1 MSDILSGVLK
11 VNQSVNSGTDNN
23 SVRNNPI
30 VPNDKQ
36 IQNIVDPTKVV
47 RPDAKDQTED
57 QPFQFSY
64 ESNYGNFVQALREMP
79 QLTEVFSKLLF
90 TDVQNIL
97 TSGMGENIAAEIS
110 EFMEMIKMDP
120 VQLLGFMKSQEN
132 TSSQFGGVFFKALRE
147 VLNNTASVPLRA
159 QILDFLKN
167 YSNMASGP
175 HLLNNI
181 QTAIKEILPNLF
193 KADGEQLREIAGHLV
208 LPQEG
213 DAPSLDSMDANVFQN
228 SKVLK
233 EELIPFFAKY
243 VNRTHDL
250 GRPRELMTQIT
261 LNTARYCNGTKEN
274 VIQSFVKLLKY
285 GDFKNKL
292 GEVKEEN
299 LELILNKL
307 MAERKEAKENVW
319 TEKFMSMLKAG
330 LSSSEG
336 HETRAVF
343 QNVLN
348 AMLLNESVYMP
359 LLHLMMPVNLNGNI
373 MFSEMWID
381 PDAQGEGS
389 AASEEER
396 NIRLLVKFDIK
407 DLGYFDLVMNYQAG
421 NVGLLI
427 TYPPK
432 LAELEKE
439 IKSSLNQIVEAN
451 GLSLQ
456 SFTLEQGR
464 KPLLITDVFPKIKE
478 GKNSINVKI

>member
-11 VNQSVNSGTDNN
+11 VNQSVNSGADNN

-30 VPNDKQ
+30 VPNDTQ
-36 IQNIVDPTKVV
+36 IQNIVDPSKVV
-47 RPDAKDQTED
+47 RPDSKGQTED
-57 QPFQFSY
+57 QPFQFGY
-64 ESNYGNFVQALREMP
+64 DSNYGSFIQALREMP

-97 TSGMGENIAAEIS
+97 TSGVGENTAAEIAG
-110 EFMEMIKMDP
+110 FMEMIKMDP
-120 VQLLGFMKSQEN
+120 DQLLGFMKSQESN
-132 TSSQFGGVFFKALRE
+132 ASQFGGVFFKALRE
-147 VLNNTASVPLRA
+147 VLNSTNSVPLRA

-181 QTAIKEILPNLF
+181 QNAIKEILPNLF
-193 KADGEQLREIAGHLV
+193 KADGEQLQEIASHLV

-213 DAPSLDSMDANVFQN
+213 EKPTLDSMNANVYQN

-250 GRPRELMTQIT
+250 GRPRELMTLIT
-261 LNTARYCNGTKEN
+261 LNTARYCGGTKEN
-274 VIQSFVKLLKY
+274 VIQSFVKLLKF
-285 GDFKNKL
+285 GDFKSKL
-292 GEVKEEN
+292 GELKEDN

-307 MAERKEAKENVW
+307 MAERKEVKDDIW

-330 LSSSEG
+330 LDSSEG

-381 PDAQGEGS
+381 PDAQGEGT
-389 AASEEER
+389 AAGEEER

-407 DLGYFDLVMNYQAG
+407 DLGFFDLVMNYQSG
-421 NVGLLI
+421 NVGLLV

-432 LAELEKE
+432 LEEMEKQ
-439 IKSSLNQIVEAN
+439 IRAGLNQIVEDN

-464 KPLLITDVFPKIKE
+464 KPLQLTDVFPKIKE
-478 GKNSINVKI
+478 GKNAINVKI